1 MRNRSGSGIRLDYF
15 QRLVNRSILKYQNP
29 ATGLI
34 ASRHDIEHSWVR
46 DNVYSILSVWGLALA
61 YKKTADLDEDR
72 AKAYEL
78 QNAVVMLMR
87 GLLRSMMMQSDKLEK
102 FKKTQSPTDALHAK
116 YCTRTGKTV
125 VGDNEWGHLQ
135 IDATSLYL
143 LTLAQMTASGLNI
156 IFTLDEVAFVQNLV
170 FYIETAYR
178 TPDYGIWERG
188 DKTNHGL
195 PELNSSSIGMAKAAL
210 EAINEL
216 DLFAARGGPAS
227 VIYVMPDEAQQC
239 QAILTSMLPRESSSK
254 EVDASL
260 LTVIGFPAF
269 AMDDLSVIKAT
280 RDLIHSKLEGKYGCI
295 RFLRDGYKT
304 PREDPNRLYY
314 EPSELMQF
322 ENIESQWPIF
332 FALYHLNGLF
342 RNDKEQADKYRQKL
356 DEVMLKTDDGIPY
369 MPELYAV
376 PAEVVHEE
384 IEEKNSQ
391 KRVPRGQK
399 PHMWGQSLYIL
410 GRLMSENFL
419 SPGEL
424 DPLNRRLIR
433 EDKPDVVVQVAIL
446 AEDAEISHALAKHG
460 IHVQTISQSY
470 PIQVHP
476 ARVLSQI
483 FSRLG
488 KSKRLGLSG
497 RPSGEIGL
505 LATSKLYMLDNKIFA
520 FIPQFIDAHQFYMSW
535 DVDFLVDQFQTDM
548 DFLARSWTMLGRPLI
563 LFLVSNTM
571 LDYSREMPSA
581 LIGTLKKLQSGY
593 ISGTRVHMGKL
604 SDFLTTSCMT
614 QLDFLRDQDDP
625 SQKEGNVL
633 DFIDTILSP
642 SCPRPHLLAAAKRA
656 RKTSRSVSGQAI
668 YGIVRRS
675 RSIQID
681 SEQIPDMLTHLNARM
696 RAGSVSQGSSNVT
709 CSSTERIHAMGL
721 QFNQTK
727 ERKMSPGTSN
737 PLPQSQR
744 GSLDQLNPLTIQECS
759 GSVPSS
765 NLTSTETVIPAVRPI
780 ICPIEESFNFEDS
793 LDEVP
798 KIADV
803 IKESDPVYRHRKY
816 SIVSLEDGTPAAFPT
831 CNDGSCQGPSFALT
845 LHTPG
850 DHQSRSSSDDAQ
862 QGRRIVYDAEHGKVS
877 DDAEQGRN
885 DSYDAEHDTKASYDT
900 LQARREWYNNPRD
913 RKTSDEMHDS
923 FSGEALPSLGLGKVH
938 SVSDG
943 ARKKRSSVVH
953 VVSQYGYRTFTSDM
967 SNADQKLQLK
977 RMGQGSLENARDCSC
992 TIAEKDSENNFQHL
1006 RTAVSM
1012 HHSHSM
1018 TLSGHHNISIPQG
1031 NEVNVH
1037 ELLEN
1042 LKQSDSLQEQ
1052 ADIIHYLYTHKGPD
1066 WDTGIDSQR
1075 KCTVRDLLTE
1085 LYEKAGHW
1093 KQWWLVRHT
1102 AGMLKKRVEDLAIAA
1117 TDLVVRQKQL
1127 SVGMPPYGEHII
1139 TCPLPPDELASI
1151 IFNAYA
1157 EDSSSASLTQE
1168 LLIYL
1173 AMFIRTEPK
1182 LFSEMLRLRVGLI
1195 IQVMASEMSRT
1206 LQCTGEEAS
1215 DHLLNLSPFEMKTLL
1230 HHILSGKEFHISAI
1244 KGQKPAKDVKET
1256 LKGESREKK
1265 LSIVSRHNKNEVK
1278 DFARLSTREKV
1289 VSQRDLDLI
1298 SAPAEPE
1305 SKKDKGDDR
1314 QGQWLRRRRLD
1325 GALNRV
1331 PVGFY
1336 PRIWKVL
1343 RRCQGLKI
1351 DETTLY
1357 RSLTE
1362 EMTEGEFKFAL
1373 EVEIVL
1379 NQIPEPEYR
1388 QLMVEAM
1395 MILATMVEN
1404 DNCKINM
1411 DQIILVDHIVTEAN
1425 RIYVETQKI
1434 PPDILNN
1441 CMGARGICF
1450 HLYDSAPS
1458 GPHGTMTYM
1467 CRALARLFNLPV
1479 QNGDLECT
1487 IS

>member
-681 SEQIPDMLTHLNARM
+681 SEQIP
-696 RAGSVSQGSSNVT
+696 GSDGSMPT
-709 CSSTERIHAMGL
+709 
-721 QFNQTK
+721 
-727 ERKMSPGTSN
+727 SPM
-737 PLPQSQR
+737 PQSEEA
-744 GSLDQLNPLTIQECS
+744 N
-759 GSVPSS
+759 
-765 NLTSTETVIPAVRPI
+765 IPFQFGEHPRCMPALRP
-780 ICPIEESFNFEDS
+780 
-793 LDEVP
+793 
-798 KIADV
+798 
-803 IKESDPVYRHRKY
+803 
-816 SIVSLEDGTPAAFPT
+816 
-831 CNDGSCQGPSFALT
+831 
-845 LHTPG
+845 
-850 DHQSRSSSDDAQ
+850 
-862 QGRRIVYDAEHGKVS
+862 
-877 DDAEQGRN
+877 
-885 DSYDAEHDTKASYDT
+885 
-900 LQARREWYNNPRD
+900 
-913 RKTSDEMHDS
+913 
-923 FSGEALPSLGLGKVH
+923 
-938 SVSDG
+938 
-943 ARKKRSSVVH
+943 
-953 VVSQYGYRTFTSDM
+953 
-967 SNADQKLQLK
+967 
-977 RMGQGSLENARDCSC
+977 
-992 TIAEKDSENNFQHL
+992 KDSENNFQHL